1 MNKITAKPVKRPEKK
16 KLDDRFKWTWEY
28 MLNKKYNQAIADFEK
43 YLPTEEE
50 IIKLIDKCLDD
61 DCMTETSQLA
71 KIILDRINK

>member
-1 MNKITAKPVKRPEKK
+1 MKRPEKK
-16 KLDDRFKWTWEY
+16 EIIDCMCGYHCSVAKDEGH
-28 MLNKKYNQAIADFEK
+28 NQCWKEFNK

-71 KIILDRINK
+71 KIISERINK